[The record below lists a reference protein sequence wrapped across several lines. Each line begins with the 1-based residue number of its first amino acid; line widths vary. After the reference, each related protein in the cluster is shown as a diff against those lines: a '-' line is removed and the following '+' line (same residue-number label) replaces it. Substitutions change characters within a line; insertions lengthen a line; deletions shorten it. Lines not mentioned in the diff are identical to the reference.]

1 MKKLILPRNQN
12 VYKITHQRAGNA
24 RLQEKTRRHSTL
36 YAITAHLLTPSS
48 STSSSLPRFAGSA
61 QRQRRSR
68 AQGQVPLSLSSS
80 LPWCAHSLRARD
92 FFPLSARFARSP
104 SLDFSFFLS
113 LLLFAPFF
121 RRCSR
126 PREISLYSLSLS
138 LSPAGVRWRYAA
150 QCFREIT
157 FSSVALTAGLIS
169 SGLRRASLSC
179 VSVSSFALQVY
190 MWLSIVF
197 DTVEL

>member
-12 VYKITHQRAGNA
+12 VYKITHRRAGNA

-92 FFPLSARFARSP
+92 FFPLSARFTRSP

-138 LSPAGVRWRYAA
+138 LS
-150 QCFREIT
+150 
-157 FSSVALTAGLIS
+157 
-169 SGLRRASLSC
+169 
-179 VSVSSFALQVY
+179 VSSRRSLALRCAVLPRNY
-190 MWLSIVF
+190 IFLCSFDRWLNFIGIASRVAVLRVGFEFRVAGIYVAVNCF
-197 DTVEL
+197 